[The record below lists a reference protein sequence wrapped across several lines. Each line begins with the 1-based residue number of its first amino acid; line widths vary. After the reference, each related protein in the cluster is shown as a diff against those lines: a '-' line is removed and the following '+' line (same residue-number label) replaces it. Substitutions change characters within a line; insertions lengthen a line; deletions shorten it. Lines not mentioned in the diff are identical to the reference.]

1 MINSN
6 TRTRALIMAGRLDA
20 LAKDY
25 DYFEYMNAATDLYGA
40 EDPDA
45 AALETARDIL
55 EDPGIISG
63 IMDYLQGII
72 DDGSAEDLADRARD
86 LMRDMFALYLD
97 LAPAC

>member
-6 TRTRALIMAGRLDA
+6 TRTRALIMAGKLDA
-20 LAKDY
+20 LARDY
-25 DYFEYMNAATDLYGA
+25 DYFDYMDNM
-40 EDPDA
+40 DPGDPECA
-45 AALETARDIL
+45 ILGNARDIL

-72 DDGSAEDLADRARD
+72 EDDSAEDLAGRARD
-86 LMRDMFALYLD
+86 LMRDLFTLYLD